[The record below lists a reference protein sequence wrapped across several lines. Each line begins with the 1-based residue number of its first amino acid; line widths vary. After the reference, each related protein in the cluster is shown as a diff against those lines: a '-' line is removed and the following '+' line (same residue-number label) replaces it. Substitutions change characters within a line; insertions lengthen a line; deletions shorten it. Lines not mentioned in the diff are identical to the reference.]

1 MKGHSTKEIQEL
13 FVKTMA
19 ELGSIC
25 TEDEE
30 VENRFYFTYQGEDF
44 YADIDNAWVR
54 LVYCFWKKIDM
65 YDIDVFPR
73 LREAINF
80 ANRKCNVITFY
91 SVDEE
96 EEVVNVHSRSTFLF
110 LPEIPDVKL
119 FLYTQL
125 GFFFKARRYVEL
137 DFDRRNRVFTD
148 D

>member
-1 MKGHSTKEIQEL
+1 MKEHSTKEIQKL

-19 ELGSIC
+19 ALGCIC

-30 VENRFYFTYQGEDF
+30 VENRFWFTYQGEDF
-44 YADIDNAWVR
+44 YADIENVWVR
-54 LVYCFWKKIDM
+54 LIYGFWKNIDM

-73 LREAINF
+73 LREAINL
-80 ANRKCNVITFY
+80 ANQKCNVTTFY
-91 SVDEE
+91 SMDEE
-96 EEVVNVHSRSTFLF
+96 EEIIYVHSKSSFLF

-125 GFFFKARRYVEL
+125 GFFFKARQYVEL
-137 DFDRRNRVFTD
+137 DFDRRNRVFMD